1 MARLANSV
9 PIHPPATPPSMP
21 DWTPATPLRVVTGYQ
36 NIARSFFEAKGFTN
50 VRLLGADG
58 ALEAAPLMGSADV
71 ILDLVST
78 GVTLRENN
86 LKQLDGGTVMQSQGI
101 LVANRAALV
110 ASPALLDVVHELI
123 ERLDAHLK
131 ADGFL
136 SVVANMRA
144 ASADEVAARL
154 LECDELRGLEV
165 GARGGRGVGP
175 PRWAPPVAPTSRTPP
190 PPPTTPHPAPPTR
203 PARAPPS
210 PPSTPPRAAAT
221 CGLPPSA
228 CPRPACTT
236 RSRTCARRGM
246 GRVAGHG
253 GVGSRR
259 LAFPAPSP
267 SRQHTKHT
275 TKSNKFP
282 CRSGGRASWSTPCST
297 STTKSPPAGGRCCG
311 SGG

>member
-9 PIHPPATPPSMP
+9 PIHPPTTPPSMP

-165 GARGGRGVGP
+165 GEEEEEEVEVGGVGVGVGGGGVGGVVGGGGGG
-175 PRWAPPVAPTSRTPP
+175 WGGGGAAPVGTARSAHLPHS
-190 PPPTTPHPAPPTR
+190 PTTPHHPPPAPPHPPCQGPTISPVYS
-203 PARAPPS
+203 PAGGS
-210 PPSTPPRAAAT
+210 DLWAAT
-221 CGLPPSA
+221 ICVPKARLYDSVKDLRKARHGQG
-228 CPRPACTT
+228 CR
-236 RSRTCARRGM
+236 ARRG
-246 GRVAGHG
+246 GLAAAG
-253 GVGSRR
+253 VSCP
-259 LAFPAPSP
+259 LALTPAHKTRNQLS
-267 SRQHTKHT
+267 
-275 TKSNKFP
+275 
-282 CRSGGRASWSTPCST
+282 
-297 STTKSPPAGGRCCG
+297 
-311 SGG
+311 